1 MYIGLALLS
10 ALLYGAGD
18 FFGGLAARR
27 IAPLLLG
34 FLTHAVVIVPMF
46 IVATFI
52 SAPHLRAVDLGW
64 GAAGAAAGGFG
75 VVLLYKGLAIGPM
88 SVVSPL
94 TAVIAAAVPVLFGLF
109 IGAGPSAVQSLG
121 ILLALVAIVL
131 ITRADSSVNGG
142 GSVLLSTVVVAG
154 FAGLGFG
161 FYFIALERTSSGSG
175 LWPIAVGRIASALM
189 FAALV
194 ARNPAVRKTFASLRG
209 KVIAFT
215 LAAAFGDVAANTL
228 YLLAVRRGNL
238 AVAAVLSSLYPAS
251 TVLLAGRFLHERL
264 NRPQRTGLAVAAV
277 AIGLVAGG

>member
-18 FFGGLAARR
+18 FFGGLGARR

-46 IVATFI
+46 VVAAFI
-52 SAPHLRAVDLGW
+52 AAPHVRGADLGW
-64 GAAGAAAGGFG
+64 GAAGAVAGGLG

-88 SVVSPL
+88 SIVSPL
-94 TAVIAAAVPVLFGLF
+94 TAVVAAAVPVLFGVL
-109 IGAGPSAVQSLG
+109 IGEGPSRVQTMG
-121 ILLALVAIVL
+121 IFLALVAIVL
-131 ITRADSSVNGG
+131 MTRGASSTDGG
-142 GSVLLSTVVVAG
+142 GSVLPSTVLFSVV
-154 FAGLGFG
+154 AGLGFG
-161 FYFIALERTSSGSG
+161 FYFIALERTSSASG
-175 LWPIAVGRIASALM
+175 LWPIAIGRVASASM
-189 FAALV
+189 FAVLV
-194 ARNPAVRKTFASLRG
+194 ARNPSARKSFASLRG
-209 KVIAFT
+209 KVIGFT

-264 NRPQRTGLAVAAV
+264 MRSQRMGLAVAAV

>member
-18 FFGGLAARR
+18 FFGGLGARR

-34 FLTHAVVIVPMF
+34 FLTHVVVIVPMF
-46 IVATFI
+46 VVATFI
-52 SAPHLRAVDLGW
+52 AAPHLRPVDLAW
-64 GAAGAAAGGFG
+64 GAAGAIAGGLG
-75 VVLLYKGLAIGPM
+75 VVLLYRGLAIGPM

-94 TAVIAAAVPVLFGLF
+94 TAVIAAAVPVLFGVL
-109 IGAGPSAVQSLG
+109 IGDGPSRVQTLG
-121 ILLALVAIVL
+121 IVLALLAIVL
-131 ITRADSSVNGG
+131 MTRADSSADHGQ
-142 GSVLLSTVVVAG
+142 SVLPSTVVVSVL
-154 FAGLGFG
+154 AGLGFG

-175 LWPIAVGRIASALM
+175 LWPIAVGRVASGSM
-189 FAALV
+189 FAVLIACNHS
-194 ARNPAVRKTFASLRG
+194 ARKTFASLRG
-209 KVIAFT
+209 KVIGFT

-264 NRPQRTGLAVAAV
+264 NRPQRIGLAIAAV